1 MSDKKQDPKWK
12 EKKQEIMAKITNC
25 KGCQRRR
32 EKIKKTVEAAREI
45 TVKIGKG
52 GKSGEGK

>member
-1 MSDKKQDPKWK
+1 MISK

-52 GKSGEGK
+52 GKSGEDK